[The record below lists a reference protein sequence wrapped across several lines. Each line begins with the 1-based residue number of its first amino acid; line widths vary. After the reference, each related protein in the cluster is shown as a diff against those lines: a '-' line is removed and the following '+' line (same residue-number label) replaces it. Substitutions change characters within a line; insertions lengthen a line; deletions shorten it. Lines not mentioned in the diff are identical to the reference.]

1 MKNDE
6 NPEMRDWQ
14 EGLQRF
20 LKQIVQCRHLLKSKE
35 LENFV
40 SPGDEYVPSFN
51 LNDIPKDF
59 LSKTKSLFNFVI
71 EKASAYIYN
80 VPEL

>member
-1 MKNDE
+1 M
-6 NPEMRDWQ
+6 
-14 EGLQRF
+14 
-20 LKQIVQCRHLLKSKE
+20 LKSKE

-80 VPEL
+80 VPELQISN

>member
-1 MKNDE
+1 
-6 NPEMRDWQ
+6 
-14 EGLQRF
+14 
-20 LKQIVQCRHLLKSKE
+20 LLKSKE